1 MATFN
6 PSDFYTLLSSFSDN
20 VKAPCLTGEFNIYK
34 SNVCVKALPSYQGR
48 LSLPIYKDIVF
59 NFKLEISPAYRRILS
74 VTIHWLFSLLSCED
88 KTTWCNYY
96 NYY

>member
-59 NFKLEISPAYRRILS
+59 SRVLLTSNSKYHRRTD
-74 VTIHWLFSLLSCED
+74 V
-88 KTTWCNYY
+88 YY
-96 NYY
+96 QLQFTDYFHY